1 MNKTL
6 ISSFLFG
13 LVLLMPCAGT
23 AVAHGASPRPEG
35 VPPNAQEKKD
45 YLTEAEADKIR
56 DAEDPYNRVKLF
68 LTFAGDRLKKFQYEL
83 GRKIPE
89 RRRAETLNGLLNA
102 YSGCV
107 DDAAD
112 LISLEISKQAEIRD
126 GIKLMVEKG
135 NEYLVILQKIRV
147 DRGPELETYKENLDD
162 AIESTTDAV
171 NESQKAEKSYT
182 PPIRR
187 KP

>member
-1 MNKTL
+1 MLSGAILFLPFSAAAAAHTV
-6 ISSFLFG
+6 LFG
-13 LVLLMPCAGT
+13 PE
-23 AVAHGASPRPEG
+23 RPPQG
-35 VPPNAQEKKD
+35 SLAKKD

-56 DAEDPYNRVKLF
+56 DAETPSERVKLF

-112 LISLEISKQAEIRD
+112 LINLEMEKQTDIRD
-126 GIKLMVEKG
+126 AIKLMMERG
-135 NEYLVILQKIRV
+135 NDYLATLQKIRGEA
-147 DRGPELETYKENLDD
+147 GPEVQTYKENLDD
-162 AIESTTDAV
+162 AIESTSDAV
-171 NESQKAEKSYT
+171 QESQKAEKSYT